1 MRPLGR
7 ESPSSSTQRTL
18 QRLFSSEEQRKRSTS
33 SPILG
38 ADQTS
43 DWEIASCSRRWSI
56 TATSSPGSCWL
67 GTRGPN
73 SSMSGSRTTG
83 TCQEKTFTRT
93 WRTAASNSSLLL
105 KRRMFLEQSPP
116 FKCEA
121 GTTDISGAIGLGAA
135 VEYLSHIGLRNIRNH
150 ERDLTAYALDALG
163 KLKGMRIYG
172 PADSDTRGGVI
183 SFNLADIHAH
193 DMAS

>member
-56 TATSSPGSCWL
+56 TATSSHGSCWL
-67 GTRGPN
+67 GTREHN

-93 WRTAASNSSLLL
+93 WRTAASSSLLL
-105 KRRMFLEQSPP
+105 LKCRMFLEQSTPL
-116 FKCEA
+116 ERWYGRLT
-121 GTTDISGAIGLGAA
+121 GTIVGS
-135 VEYLSHIGLRNIRNH
+135 
-150 ERDLTAYALDALG
+150 
-163 KLKGMRIYG
+163 
-172 PADSDTRGGVI
+172 
-183 SFNLADIHAH
+183 
-193 DMAS
+193 